1 MLWEMYEYFKTNSTT
16 DIDGACSKNE
26 FLLLDVTLS
35 FLPFLFLQVFHAS
48 PFLKCLEEVYNTGLK
63 KTVSGS
69 SKITRFF
76 VVFFFKLSIIWK
88 YLVPPYYQYIRY
100 LYFLGV
106 NLHVYIKVVI
116 IDELLELI
124 KDSCL
129 GSISKVKL
137 DRQIV

>member
-1 MLWEMYEYFKTNSTT
+1 M
-16 DIDGACSKNE
+16 
-26 FLLLDVTLS
+26 
-35 FLPFLFLQVFHAS
+35 FHAS

-76 VVFFFKLSIIWK
+76 VVFFQIK
-88 YLVPPYYQYIRY
+88 YNMEVSHMPPYYQYIRY